1 MGNNSGAGPF
11 LKLSGVKLPLDFQ
24 EADVKRAAAKKL
36 RLPER
41 AVLQVRL
48 AKKSVDARKKEDV
61 HFVCQVEA
69 AIDGDV
75 ERLLSRRRDPSI
87 QKAVPYRY
95 ELPRCGKLSQR
106 PVVVGFGPAGMFA
119 ALLLA
124 QCGQA
129 PIVLERGKPVEDRE
143 RSVQRFWKER
153 VLDPQSNV
161 QFGEGGAG
169 TFSDGKLTTGTGDS
183 RIRKV
188 LEELVRAGAPEEILY
203 EAKPHIGTD
212 KLPGVVRAIREQVIA
227 LGGQVR
233 FSTQAAGF
241 VLKDG
246 RLAGLRLRT
255 PQGEEILECSQVPGT
270 LLRSCTGWDCPWR
283 PRPFPWGPA
292 SSTRR
297 PSSTGPSMAASPGT
311 RPWGRRTT
319 SSPATWKTAGGV
331 IPSACAP
338 AGTSPGRPLRR
349 GAWSPTA

>member
-1 MGNNSGAGPF
+1 MYARWRPPSTGMWNGCSPGGGTPP
-11 LKLSGVKLPLDFQ
+11 S
-24 EADVKRAAAKKL
+24 KRLCPTAMNCPAAANC
-36 RLPER
+36 P
-41 AVLQVRL
+41 
-48 AKKSVDARKKEDV
+48 
-61 HFVCQVEA
+61 
-69 AIDGDV
+69 
-75 ERLLSRRRDPSI
+75 
-87 QKAVPYRY
+87 
-95 ELPRCGKLSQR
+95 QR

-129 PIVLERGKPVEDRE
+129 PIVLERGKPVEERE

-183 RIRKV
+183 RIQQV

-212 KLPGVVRAIREQVIA
+212 KLPGVVRAIREQIIA
-227 LGGQVR
+227 LGGQVQ

-255 PQGEEILECSQVPGT
+255 PQGRKSW
-270 LLRSCTGWDCPWR
+270 SA
-283 PRPFPWGPA
+283 PR
-292 SSTRR
+292 
-297 PSSTGPSMAASPGT
+297 
-311 RPWGRRTT
+311 
-319 SSPATWKTAGGV
+319 
-331 IPSACAP
+331 
-338 AGTSPGRPLRR
+338 
-349 GAWSPTA
+349 

>member
-11 LKLSGVKLPLDFQ
+11 LKLSGLKLPLDFQ

-41 AVLQVRL
+41 AVTQVRL

-95 ELPRCGKLSQR
+95 ELPRCGKLPQR

-129 PIVLERGKPVEDRE
+129 PIVLERGKPVEERE

-212 KLPGVVRAIREQVIA
+212 KLPGVVRAIREQIIA

-255 PQGEEILECSQVPGT
+255 PQGEEILECSQVILAISPHAP
-270 LLRSCTGWDCPWR
+270 LRC
-283 PRPFPWGPA
+283 GPVPPH
-292 SSTRR
+292 S
-297 PSSTGPSMAASPGT
+297 PAAS
-311 RPWGRRTT
+311 R
-319 SSPATWKTAGGV
+319 
-331 IPSACAP
+331 
-338 AGTSPGRPLRR
+338 
-349 GAWSPTA
+349 